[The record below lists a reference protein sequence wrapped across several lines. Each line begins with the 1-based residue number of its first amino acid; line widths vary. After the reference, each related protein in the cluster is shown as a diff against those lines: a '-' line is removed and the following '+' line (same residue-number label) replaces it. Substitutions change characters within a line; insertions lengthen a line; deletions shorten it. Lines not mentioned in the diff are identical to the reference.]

1 MKNNENIVVATQVEP
16 CIVNVSTVE
25 SDINNNMKIVYSYG
39 RTIKILCFI
48 DIIMSIFYAL
58 SSPLMFLPIIFA
70 LCGLYGV
77 KNYNISGVMFYLCY
91 EFFII
96 IIRLITFFYLLD
108 CCSDSLNFF
117 TYFFVVLATILG
129 LWILEILS
137 KYIKNLK
144 KLSNEQIN
152 ILQTIHHIPTARV
165 IYY

>member
-16 CIVNVSTVE
+16 CIVNVTPVE
-25 SDINNNMKIVYSYG
+25 AGINNNMKIVYSYG

-58 SSPLMFLPIIFA
+58 ISPLMFIPIIFA

-117 TYFFVVLATILG
+117 NYFFVVLATILG

-144 KLSNEQIN
+144 KLSIEQIN